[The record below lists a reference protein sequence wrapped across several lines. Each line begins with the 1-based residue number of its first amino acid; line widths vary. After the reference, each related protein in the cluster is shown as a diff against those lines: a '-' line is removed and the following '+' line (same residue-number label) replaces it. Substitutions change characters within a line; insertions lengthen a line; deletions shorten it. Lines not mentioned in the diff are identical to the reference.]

1 MGMTGPAEEATSV
14 RSHWE
19 GVYAQKGEREVSW
32 FQEVP
37 ATSLRLIRS
46 TGAGPHAR
54 IVDVGGGA
62 SRLVDTLL
70 DAGFERVTVLDV
82 AEAALR
88 RARDRLGPRAARVAW
103 IAADV
108 TAWAPDEALDV
119 WHDRAVFHF
128 LVRPEDRA
136 AYRAALL
143 RGLRSGGHAIVA
155 TFAPDGP
162 ERCSGLPVA
171 RYDPESLAVELGPE
185 LRLVESAR
193 EDHRTPAGRVQRFQ
207 FSRFLRR

>member
-1 MGMTGPAEEATSV
+1 MERDPSL

-19 GVYAQKGEREVSW
+19 RVYAQKGEQEVSW

-37 ATSLRLIRS
+37 ATSLRLVS
-46 TGAGPHAR
+46 ATGVGRDAR

-62 SRLVDTLL
+62 SRLVDALL
-70 DAGFERVTVLDV
+70 AAGYERLTVLDL
-82 AEAALR
+82 AAPALE
-88 RARDRLGPRAARVAW
+88 RARQRLGPRASSVAW

-108 TAWAPDEALDV
+108 TAWEPEGTFEV

-136 AYRAALL
+136 AYRATLL
-143 RGLRSGGHAIVA
+143 RALSTGGHAVVA

-171 RYDPESLAVELGPE
+171 RYDPESLARELGPE
-185 LRLVESAR
+185 LRLVESLR
-193 EDHRTPAGRVQRFQ
+193 EDHRTPGGAVQRFQ
-207 FSRFLRR
+207 FSRFVRT